1 MLTIRVQTCLR
12 LLKAQWVKGHILNRD
27 AILNEFGIKDPSS
40 IKVEEVGLMAVV
52 HQIYGL
58 HESDF
63 RLVYTEYPSPES
75 GDVKFQFVLIRD
87 NEFSKDAVDIM
98 ESRELPRLPY
108 DIEPIMR
115 LLEPEVKIWRSF

>member
-1 MLTIRVQTCLR
+1 MFAGI
-12 LLKAQWVKGHILNRD
+12 KGAAGQRPCSQPL
-27 AILNEFGIKDPSS
+27 GIKDPSS

-63 RLVYTEYPSPES
+63 RLVYIEHPPPES
-75 GDVKFQFVLIRD
+75 EDVKFQFVLICD
-87 NEFSKDAVDIM
+87 NEFGKDAFNIM